1 MRRRRCGRRS
11 TGRHNGGMPNR
22 RSAIAM
28 TQAETREF
36 LNGVMTA
43 DLTTLGADGW
53 PHSVAMWFAPDDEV
67 LRMWTYRK
75 SQKVLNLKRD
85 PRFAVLIESGQ
96 SYNEL
101 KGILVR
107 GRARILEDFDEVKEI
122 GKTLHGR
129 YVLGEADYTI
139 DPHSMS
145 EIERQAHKRV
155 GLELP
160 LERLATW
167 DHSKLG

>member
-1 MRRRRCGRRS
+1 M
-11 TGRHNGGMPNR
+11 GRHNRRMPNR
-22 RSAIAM
+22 RRAIAM
-28 TQAETREF
+28 TQGEISDF
-36 LNGVMTA
+36 LTGVMTA

-53 PHSVAMWFAPDDEV
+53 PHSVAMWFAPGDEV

-85 PRFAVLIESGQ
+85 SRFAVLIESGQ

-107 GRARILEDFDEVKEI
+107 GRARVLDDFDDVKEI
-122 GKTLHGR
+122 GKALHGR
-129 YVLGEADYTI
+129 YVLGESDFTI
-139 DPHSMS
+139 DAVSMK

-160 LERLATW
+160 LERLASW